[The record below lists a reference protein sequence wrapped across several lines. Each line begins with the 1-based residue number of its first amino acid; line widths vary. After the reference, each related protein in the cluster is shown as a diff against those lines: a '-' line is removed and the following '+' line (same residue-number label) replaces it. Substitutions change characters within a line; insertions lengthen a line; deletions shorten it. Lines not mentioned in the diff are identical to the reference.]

1 MQNIPADIKWECK
14 DVLDFPNYKYNFIE
28 MVRQDIKRGKGK
40 FLDENFQPRKKLF

>member
-1 MQNIPADIKWECK
+1 MQNIPADINWECK